1 MKARRHAVILLRGIT
16 ISAALSLAPA
26 ATLWADPPKA
36 GVSLPPSI
44 ANVQSNYGQLP
55 LSFEAN
61 QGQVNPQVQFLT
73 RGRGHTLLLTPS
85 DAVLMLRTDES
96 KRTAEVS
103 EARQVKPSS
112 SPPAPSHS
120 VVRMTFEGANPQA
133 EVVGLDKL
141 PGLVNHLIGDD
152 PTKWRTNI
160 PTYKKVE
167 YKNVYA
173 GIDLVYYGNHGQLEY
188 DLIVAPGADPTQ
200 IRLAFEGSEQ
210 VEVDEHGDLAITV
223 PQASRGAAS
232 GEAPTL
238 RLHKPVVY
246 QRDEQGEKHFVDG
259 TYALVVA
266 ETLSRH
272 SASVV
277 LDSSETPS
285 SLIPHVAF
293 QLAAYDASK
302 PLIIDPV
309 LSWAT
314 YLGGS
319 VNDVG
324 YGIAVDAAGSAYVT
338 GGTNSL
344 NFPITAGGPVQ
355 SRCCGPNDIF
365 VTKLNAAGT
374 ALVYSTYLGGS
385 DEDLGRAISID
396 AAGSAY
402 VTGHTRSSNFP
413 MVGSPIQ
420 GTLSSSFGN
429 AFVIKLNP
437 AGTTLSY
444 STYLGGTS
452 DDSYGHGIAV
462 DTTGSA
468 YVTGRT
474 SSSSFPGTAGNSIQS
489 TLSGFT
495 DAFVTKLNPAGT
507 ALIYSTY
514 LGGSVDEVGN
524 GIAVDTAGNA
534 YVTGA
539 TTSLNFPG
547 TVGSLIQSTSGSVD
561 DAFVTKLNP
570 AGTALIYS
578 TYLGGNLGD
587 EGLGIAVDAT
597 GSAYVTGRTSSLN
610 FPITA
615 GNSVQGSAAGLG
627 DAFVTKLN
635 PAGTALAYSTYLGS
649 HRADEGNGIAV
660 DTAGSAYVTGQTTFP
675 DFPGAAG
682 SAYGGGPADVFVTKL
697 NPAGTALDSTYLG
710 GVGREQG
717 NGIAVNAAGNAYVT
731 GLTDSSNFPGTAGSV
746 IQSALNDGSIDAYV
760 AKISFTPTANAGPDQ
775 SVLEGTLVT
784 LDGTVSSGGSLTY
797 SWTKVAGPPSVALT
811 STTTAHPTFTAP
823 NVPAAGDTVTFELV
837 VCEGTSSICSEPDS
851 VNVRITDVNHPPV
864 SQAGPDQTVQESN
877 PVNLDGTAS
886 YDPDMDTLTYQWS
899 QILGPAVTLMNPTT
913 VTASFTAP
921 SVAAGGATLEFDLT
935 VKDPHNLTGSD
946 KVSVVVKKVNQPP
959 VANAG
964 PDQTKNE
971 QTLVTLDGSASSDP
985 DLDTLSYT
993 WTQTGGPA
1001 VVLAGAST
1009 ASPTFTAPEV
1019 TVGGALLTFKL
1030 TANDGQINS
1039 SVADTVHINVQNVND
1054 PPVCTLAQASPNLL
1068 WPPNHTMTQVSIT
1081 GITDPGNSALTI
1093 TYTSV
1098 KQDEPINGL
1107 GDGDTSP
1114 DAIESGNKILLRAE
1128 RAGTGNGRVYVVQ
1141 FTAADPTGAQCS
1153 GTVRVSVPH
1162 NKKDTAGEGPQ
1173 LYNSFAP

>member
-1 MKARRHAVILLRGIT
+1 M
-16 ISAALSLAPA
+16 
-26 ATLWADPPKA
+26 
-36 GVSLPPSI
+36 
-44 ANVQSNYGQLP
+44 
-55 LSFEAN
+55 
-61 QGQVNPQVQFLT
+61 
-73 RGRGHTLLLTPS
+73 
-85 DAVLMLRTDES
+85 
-96 KRTAEVS
+96 
-103 EARQVKPSS
+103 
-112 SPPAPSHS
+112 
-120 VVRMTFEGANPQA
+120 
-133 EVVGLDKL
+133 
-141 PGLVNHLIGDD
+141 
-152 PTKWRTNI
+152 
-160 PTYKKVE
+160 
-167 YKNVYA
+167 
-173 GIDLVYYGNHGQLEY
+173 
-188 DLIVAPGADPTQ
+188 
-200 IRLAFEGSEQ
+200 
-210 VEVDEHGDLAITV
+210 
-223 PQASRGAAS
+223 
-232 GEAPTL
+232 
-238 RLHKPVVY
+238 
-246 QRDEQGEKHFVDG
+246 
-259 TYALVVA
+259 
-266 ETLSRH
+266 
-272 SASVV
+272 
-277 LDSSETPS
+277 
-285 SLIPHVAF
+285 
-293 QLAAYDASK
+293 
-302 PLIIDPV
+302 
-309 LSWAT
+309 
-314 YLGGS
+314 
-319 VNDVG
+319 
-324 YGIAVDAAGSAYVT
+324 
-338 GGTNSL
+338 
-344 NFPITAGGPVQ
+344 
-355 SRCCGPNDIF
+355 
-365 VTKLNAAGT
+365 
-374 ALVYSTYLGGS
+374 
-385 DEDLGRAISID
+385 D

-420 GTLSSSFGN
+420 GTLTSSFGN

-452 DDSYGHGIAV
+452 DDSYGHGIVV

-514 LGGSVDEVGN
+514 LGGSLGDVSN
-524 GIAVDTAGNA
+524 GIAIDAAGNA
-534 YVTGA
+534 YVTG
-539 TTSLNFPG
+539 S
-547 TVGSLIQSTSGSVD
+547 
-561 DAFVTKLNP
+561 
-570 AGTALIYS
+570 
-578 TYLGGNLGD
+578 
-587 EGLGIAVDAT
+587 T
-597 GSAYVTGRTSSLN
+597 GSAN
-610 FPITA
+610 FPVTA

-660 DTAGSAYVTGQTTFP
+660 DTVGSAYVTGQTTYP
-675 DFPGAAG
+675 DFPGTAG
-682 SAYGGGPADVFVTKL
+682 STYGGGPADAFVTKL

-710 GVGREQG
+710 GVDSERGH
-717 NGIAVNAAGNAYVT
+717 GIAVDAAGNAYVT
-731 GLTDSSNFPGTAGSV
+731 GLTHSSHFPGTADSL
-746 IQSALNDGSIDAYV
+746 IQSTSEPIDAYV

-797 SWTKVAGPPSVALT
+797 SWTKVVGPFVALT
-811 STTTAHPTFTAP
+811 GTNTAHPTFTAP

-837 VCEGTSSICSEPDS
+837 VCESTSSACSEPDS
-851 VNVRITDVNHPPV
+851 VNVKITDVNHPPV
-864 SQAGPDQTVQESN
+864 AQAGPDRTVQEGS

-899 QILGPAVTLMNPTT
+899 QILGPAVTLMNPTS

-946 KVSVVVKKVNQPP
+946 KVSVVVVHVNQPP

-964 PDQTKNE
+964 LDQTRNE
-971 QTLVTLDGSASSDP
+971 QTLVTLDGTASSDP

-993 WTQTGGPA
+993 WTQTGGPT
-1001 VVLAGAST
+1001 VVLAGSTT
-1009 ASPTFTAPEV
+1009 ASPTFTAPAV
-1019 TVGGALLTFKL
+1019 PVGGALLTFQL
-1030 TANDGQINS
+1030 TTNDGQINS
-1039 SVADTVHINVQNVND
+1039 GVDTVQIKVQKVND
-1054 PPVCTLAQASPNLL
+1054 PPICAQAQASPNLL

-1081 GITDPGNSALTI
+1081 GITDPGNNAVTI

-1141 FTAADPTGAQCS
+1141 FTAANSAGVQCS

-1162 NKKDTAGEGPQ
+1162 DKKDTAGEGPQ